1 MTDTGD
7 ALVGDASK
15 ARKRALAELQKV
27 HEAAA
32 RERKTIDL
40 DAVRPLN
47 RLAQKNRSAGFNFPS
62 VGSTVNGLNVTGPKI
77 IGLQIEGEA
86 VGGSES
92 GGLKAI
98 LSKGLRIE
106 RNLNFNYAEIGTS
119 IASESLNEI
128 GPDVTS
134 NDLCQIGPQF
144 VPANLVVHD
153 KIQPNTAPG
162 RLQIEGGHVD
172 GSDFGGLKA
181 ESSKGPR
188 IENKVKLNSAV
199 MGPSLASEIQKEI
212 GPKLSGLQ
220 IEVILRDVYYGVAF
234 GGSPIQGEMEDFDLA
249 IRDADLVEPQ
259 CRETGLLGLG
269 VSPIVSLMRNLHH
282 LKPILRRWFGRHIK
296 SLSEK
301 VRNAKAA
308 MDIAQREVERNP
320 MSDVLSHQAGLATET
335 FWTAVILEE
344 ASLRQKSRI
353 RWLKLGD
360 QNTTFFHRSVRSR
373 MSRNTL
379 RSLVDSD
386 GTRVS
391 SHDGVAQMA
400 VNYFSNSLGS
410 QVIGYRELSPFIDD
424 IVQFEWS
431 EECCFFKGAWSVVGE
446 DFCDAVLHF
455 FETCYL
461 PVGVNATTITLIPK
475 HNGAERLKDF
485 RPISCCN
492 VLCKCISKILAD
504 RLRVWLPSFISSNQS
519 AFVLG
524 RSIIENILLC
534 QELVGGYHL
543 NSGKPRCTLKVDL
556 QKAYD
561 SVNWDFLFGL
571 LIAIGT
577 PLKFVSW
584 IRACVTS
591 TMFSIMINGSLKGF
605 FHGRKGVRQGDP
617 LSPFLFVMVM
627 EILSRLFANPRKS
640 SIFVAGVNNE
650 NASHLAACM
659 GFVRGNLPVRYLGL
673 PLLAGRL
680 CSNDY
685 APLIHRITS
694 RIRSWTT
701 RVLSFA
707 GRLQLVRFVLR
718 SLQVYWA
725 SVFVLPAYVHHEVDK
740 ILRSYLWRGKEEGRG
755 GIKVAWV
762 DVCLPFE
769 EGGLGIRDG
778 PSWNIAS
785 TLKILWLMLTNS
797 GSLWV
802 AWVEAYILKGRSV
815 WDVDSRVGRSWY
827 LRAIL
832 RKREK
837 LKHLVR
843 MKVGNGNSCRV
854 WLDSWL
860 PGGAILEQVGERV
873 MYDAASR
880 REARLSDFIDPD
892 GEWLWPR
899 VSLDLIDLWERVQE
913 VSPCL
918 SVSDSW
924 VWVPGHQGGFSI
936 ASAWEAV
943 RPRGGRVLWDGL
955 LWGGGNIPK
964 HSFCAWLAI
973 KDRLGTR
980 DRLHRWDSS
989 VLLSCILCQGGMESR
1004 DHLFFSCSFGGDVWS
1019 RVLRIMASSHR
1030 IGHWGVEL
1038 FWICHQGIGKGV
1050 RRKLWRVLWCATI
1063 YFIWNE
1069 RNHRL
1074 HGGQAHDPIVIF
1086 HLICSWIRARAGSW
1100 REDAHLPF

>member
-1 MTDTGD
+1 
-7 ALVGDASK
+7 
-15 ARKRALAELQKV
+15 
-27 HEAAA
+27 
-32 RERKTIDL
+32 
-40 DAVRPLN
+40 
-47 RLAQKNRSAGFNFPS
+47 
-62 VGSTVNGLNVTGPKI
+62 
-77 IGLQIEGEA
+77 
-86 VGGSES
+86 
-92 GGLKAI
+92 
-98 LSKGLRIE
+98 
-106 RNLNFNYAEIGTS
+106 
-119 IASESLNEI
+119 
-128 GPDVTS
+128 
-134 NDLCQIGPQF
+134 
-144 VPANLVVHD
+144 
-153 KIQPNTAPG
+153 
-162 RLQIEGGHVD
+162 
-172 GSDFGGLKA
+172 
-181 ESSKGPR
+181 
-188 IENKVKLNSAV
+188 
-199 MGPSLASEIQKEI
+199 
-212 GPKLSGLQ
+212 
-220 IEVILRDVYYGVAF
+220 
-234 GGSPIQGEMEDFDLA
+234 
-249 IRDADLVEPQ
+249 
-259 CRETGLLGLG
+259 
-269 VSPIVSLMRNLHH
+269 
-282 LKPILRRWFGRHIK
+282 
-296 SLSEK
+296 
-301 VRNAKAA
+301 
-308 MDIAQREVERNP
+308 

-335 FWTAVILEE
+335 FWTAVRLEK

-360 QNTTFFHRSVRSR
+360 QNTTFFHRSVCSR

-410 QVIGYRELSPFIDD
+410 QEIGYRELSPVIDD
-424 IVQFEWS
+424 IVQFQWS
-431 EECCFFKGAWSVVGE
+431 EECCQALQLPISREEVRRVLFSMDSGKAPGPDGFFTGFFKGAWSVVGE

-461 PVGVNATTITLIPK
+461 PVGVNATAITLIPK
-475 HNGAERLKDF
+475 HNGAERLEDF
-485 RPISCCN
+485 RLISCCN
-492 VLCKCISKILAD
+492 VLYKCISKILAD

-519 AFVLG
+519 AFVPG

-543 NSGKPRCTLKVDL
+543 NSGKPRCTLKVDH

-577 PLKFVSW
+577 PLKF
-584 IRACVTS
+584 
-591 TMFSIMINGSLKGF
+591 
-605 FHGRKGVRQGDP
+605 GVRQGDP

-627 EILSRLFANPRKS
+627 EVLSRMLNKIPQSFQFHHRCEKVKLTYLTFADDLMIFCAADEPSIRFIRECLQKFGELSGLFANPRKS

-659 GFVRGNLPVRYLGL
+659 GFVRGNLPIRYLGL

-680 CSNDY
+680 RSNDY
-685 APLIHRITS
+685 APLIQRITS
-694 RIRSWTT
+694 RIRSWTA

-740 ILRSYLWRGKEEGRG
+740 ILISYLWRGKEEGRG

-769 EGGLGIRDG
+769 ESGLGIRDG

-785 TLKILWLMLTNS
+785 TLKILLLMLTNS

-802 AWVEAYILKGRSV
+802 AWVKAYILKGRSL
-815 WDVDSRVGRSWY
+815 WDVDSRVGRSWR

-837 LKHLVR
+837 LKHLVW
-843 MKVGNGNSCRV
+843 MKVGNSNSCRV

-860 PGGAILEQVGERV
+860 LGDAILEQVGERV
-873 MYDAASR
+873 MYDAASW

-899 VSLDLIDLWERVQE
+899 
-913 VSPCL
+913 
-918 SVSDSW
+918 
-924 VWVPGHQGGFSI
+924 GGFSI

-943 RPRGGRVLWDGL
+943 RPRGGQVLWDGL

-964 HSFCAWLAI
+964 YSFCAWLAI

-980 DRLHRWDSS
+980 DRLHRYW
-989 VLLSCILCQGGMESR
+989 ES
-1004 DHLFFSCSFGGDVWS
+1004 
-1019 RVLRIMASSHR
+1019 
-1030 IGHWGVEL
+1030 
-1038 FWICHQGIGKGV
+1038 V

-1074 HGGQAHDPIVIF
+1074 HGGQARDPIVIF
-1086 HLICSWIRARAGSW
+1086 HLICSWIRARVGSW